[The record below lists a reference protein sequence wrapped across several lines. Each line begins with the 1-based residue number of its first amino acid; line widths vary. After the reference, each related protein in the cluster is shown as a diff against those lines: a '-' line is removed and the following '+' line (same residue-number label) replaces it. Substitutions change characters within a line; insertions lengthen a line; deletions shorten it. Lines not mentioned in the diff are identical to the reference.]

1 MINMNLAVLRKQY
14 GLTQEEVAEKINVS
28 RQAIAKWEK
37 GESVPDINNCTALAG
52 LFQVSLDDLVNYSE
66 KDVGLPIPPKGK
78 HFFGSVTVGERGQIV
93 IPKKAREVFRIEAG
107 DQLLMFGD
115 EEKGIGIVP
124 KLALQEI
131 MNVVTGNLYSG
142 KERKKEKKEK
152 KEKREK
158 KEK

>member
-1 MINMNLAVLRKQY
+1 MINMNLAALRKQY

-37 GESVPDINNCTALAG
+37 GESIPDINNCAALAR
-52 LFQVSLDDLVNYSE
+52 LFQVSLDDLVNHSE
-66 KDVGLPIPPKGK
+66 QENGLPIPPKGK

-93 IPKKAREVFRIEAG
+93 IPKKAREVFQIEAG

-124 KLALQEI
+124 KMALQEI
-131 MNVVTGNLYSG
+131 MSVVTGNLYSG
-142 KERKKEKKEK
+142 KERKKNK

-158 KEK
+158 KEKKEK